1 MTIAV
6 DAATAVPDA
15 APDGPLFHREQELF
29 VPTAHTRG
37 PWDAGAMHG
46 GAPTALLAQH
56 LDALTGERRLARMTF
71 EFLGPVPIAPVRV
84 TADVLKPG
92 RNFQLLEATLSDAA
106 GRPLVLARAVALAPG
121 TVGGLGADAA
131 PTPLQPAP
139 GPPQDGV
146 LAPFPQAPGGEPE
159 GMHRTGMELR
169 YLSGSI
175 NENGPALVWL
185 RLVRDLIDGEPPV
198 SAARVCAAADFGNG
212 VSHIVGFDTHVF
224 VNTDLT
230 VTLLREPVGP
240 WVLLDATTRIDASGI
255 GWAVSD
261 LHDEHGPIG
270 QSQQTLF
277 VRSR

>member
-1 MTIAV
+1 MT
-6 DAATAVPDA
+6 AATQGAPVVLDTAPDA
-15 APDGPLFHREQELF
+15 PLFHPQGDLF

-37 PWDAGAMHG
+37 PWDPGAMHG

-56 LDALTGERRLARMTF
+56 LDALAGERRLARMTF
-71 EFLGPVPIAPVRV
+71 EFLGPVPIAPVSV
-84 TADVLKPG
+84 TATVLKPG
-92 RNFQLLEATLSDAA
+92 RNFQLLEAALSDEA

-121 TVGGLGADAA
+121 AVGGLGADAA
-131 PTPLQPAP
+131 LGALKRTPR
-139 GPPQDGV
+139 PPQEGV
-146 LAPFPQAPGGEPE
+146 LSPFAASAGGEAE

-185 RLVRDLIDGEPPV
+185 RLVRDLVDGEAPAP
-198 SAARVCAAADFGNG
+198 AARVCAAADFGNG
-212 VSHIVGFDTHVF
+212 VSHVVGFDTHVF

-230 VTLLREPVGP
+230 ITLLREPVGP
-240 WVLLDATTRIDASGI
+240 WVLLDSRTHIDASGI

-261 LHDEHGPIG
+261 LHDAHGPIG